1 MNSCSSFENRKDE
14 HKTIVCTFEYFY
26 RKSSIEIIN
35 IIVVVV
41 VVFIIIIIMM
51 MMMMMMMGP

>member
-41 VVFIIIIIMM
+41 AVFIIMM